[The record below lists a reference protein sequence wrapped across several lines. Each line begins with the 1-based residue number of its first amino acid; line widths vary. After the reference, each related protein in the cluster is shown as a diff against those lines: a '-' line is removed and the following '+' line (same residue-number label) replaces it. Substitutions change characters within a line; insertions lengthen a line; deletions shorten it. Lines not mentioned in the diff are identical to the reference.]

1 MERVPTGITELDVKL
16 SGGYPKGKG
25 LLVTGVS
32 GAGKTIFGLHL
43 LYRSCVD
50 GKECVLIATEETPE
64 DIFVQAEMIGLD
76 LAKYYDN
83 GQLIIGR
90 VFESRSNKSRQVT
103 KYGFAQEGL
112 EVELSQLADYVPDST
127 SIAVIDNI
135 GVFTLRSTAQDF
147 RDQFDALNFTLNKKG
162 CTTMFIMDESAY
174 LMTNQVADYS
184 AYGSVRLLVKENP
197 YTDRVERYL
206 TIPKMRSTDVMPDL
220 TVFEIT
226 PEGIRLKTK
235 AD

>member
-1 MERVPTGITELDVKL
+1 MERVPTGIAELDTKL

-25 LLVTGVS
+25 LLITGVS

-64 DIFVQAEMIGLD
+64 DILGQAEMIGLD
-76 LAKYYDN
+76 LARYYDN

-90 VFESRSNKSRQVT
+90 VFESRSTKSGHVT

-127 SIAVIDNI
+127 NVAVIDNI
-135 GVFTLRSTAQDF
+135 GVS
-147 RDQFDALNFTLNKKG
+147 
-162 CTTMFIMDESAY
+162 
-174 LMTNQVADYS
+174 
-184 AYGSVRLLVKENP
+184 
-197 YTDRVERYL
+197 
-206 TIPKMRSTDVMPDL
+206 
-220 TVFEIT
+220 
-226 PEGIRLKTK
+226 IRLPRISGTSSMR
-235 AD
+235 

>member
-112 EVELSQLADYVPDST
+112 EVELSQLADYVPDIT
-127 SIAVIDNI
+127 GVAVINNI
-135 GVFTLRSTAQDF
+135 GVSTLRSTAQDF
-147 RDQFDALNFTLNKKG
+147 RDQFDALNFALNRKG
-162 CTTMFIMDESAY
+162 CTTVFVMDESAY

-184 AYGSVRLLVKENP
+184 VYGSVRLLVKENP
-197 YTDRVERYL
+197 YTDKMERYF
-206 TIPKMRSTDVMPDL
+206 TIPKMRSTDIIPDL

-226 PEGIRLKTK
+226 PAGIRLKAK

>member
-1 MERVPTGITELDVKL
+1 MERVSTGITELDAKL

-50 GKECVLIATEETPE
+50 GMECVLIATEETPE
-64 DIFVQAEMIGLD
+64 DILGQAEMLGLD
-76 LAKYYDN
+76 LARYYDS
-83 GQLIIGR
+83 GRLIIGR
-90 VFESRSNKSRQVT
+90 VFESRSNKSKQVT

-127 SIAVIDNI
+127 GVAVIDNI

-147 RDQFDALNFTLNKKG
+147 RDQFDALNFALSKKG
-162 CTTMFIMDESAY
+162 CTTMSIMDESAY

-184 AYGSVRLLVKENP
+184 VYGSVRLLVKENP
-197 YTDRVERYL
+197 YTDKVERYF

-226 PEGIRLKTK
+226 PAGIRLKK
-235 AD
+235 NVG

>member
-197 YTDRVERYL
+197 YTDKVERYF
-206 TIPKMRSTDVMPDL
+206 TIPKMRSTNVMPDL

-235 AD
+235 TD

>member
-1 MERVPTGITELDVKL
+1 MERVPTGIAELDAKL

-43 LYRSCVD
+43 LYQSCVD
-50 GKECVLIATEETPE
+50 GMECALIATEETPE
-64 DIFVQAEMIGLD
+64 DILVQAEMVGLD
-76 LAKYYDN
+76 LAKYYES

-90 VFESRSNKSRQVT
+90 VFESRSNKSKQAI

-127 SIAVIDNI
+127 GVAVIDNI

-147 RDQFDALNFTLNKKG
+147 RD
-162 CTTMFIMDESAY
+162 
-174 LMTNQVADYS
+174 
-184 AYGSVRLLVKENP
+184 
-197 YTDRVERYL
+197 
-206 TIPKMRSTDVMPDL
+206 
-220 TVFEIT
+220 
-226 PEGIRLKTK
+226 
-235 AD
+235 

>member
-1 MERVPTGITELDVKL
+1 MERVPTGIDELDMKL

-76 LAKYYDN
+76 LARYYDN

-90 VFESRSNKSRQVT
+90 VFESRSNKSRKVT

-197 YTDRVERYL
+197 YTDRVERYFA
-206 TIPKMRSTDVMPDL
+206 IPKMRSTNVMPDL

-226 PEGIRLKTK
+226 PVGIRLKK
-235 AD
+235 NVG

>member
-197 YTDRVERYL
+197 YTDRVERYF
-206 TIPKMRSTDVMPDL
+206 TIPKMRSTNVMPDL

-235 AD
+235 TD

>member
-1 MERVPTGITELDVKL
+1 MERVPTGIAELDTKL

-43 LYRSCVD
+43 LYRSCLD
-50 GKECVLIATEETPE
+50 GRECVLIATEEAPE
-64 DIFVQAEMIGLD
+64 DILGQAEMIGLD
-76 LAKYYDN
+76 LARYYDS

-90 VFESRSNKSRQVT
+90 VFESRSNKSRQVK
-103 KYGFAQEGL
+103 KYGFAQEGI
-112 EVELSQLADYVPDST
+112 EIELSQLADYVPDST

-162 CTTMFIMDESAY
+162 CTTVFVMDESAY
-174 LMTNQVADYS
+174 LMTNRVADYS
-184 AYGSVRLLVKENP
+184 VYGSVRLLVKENP

-226 PEGIRLKTK
+226 PAGIRLKTR

>member
-1 MERVPTGITELDVKL
+1 MERVPTGIAELDVKL

-25 LLVTGVS
+25 LLVTGVA

-43 LYRSCVD
+43 LHRSCVD
-50 GKECVLIATEETPE
+50 GMKCALIATEETPK
-64 DIFVQAEMIGLD
+64 DILVQADMLGLG
-76 LAKYYDN
+76 LTRYYDS

-90 VFESRSNKSRQVT
+90 VFESRSAKSKQVT

-112 EVELSQLADYVPDST
+112 EIELAQLADYVPDST

-135 GVFTLRSTAQDF
+135 GVFMLRLTVQDF
-147 RDQFDALNFTLNKKG
+147 RDQFDALNFTLDKKG

-174 LMTNQVADYS
+174 LMTKQVADYS
-184 AYGSVRLLVKENP
+184 VYGSVRLLVKENP
-197 YTDRVERYL
+197 YTDRMERYL

-220 TVFEIT
+220 TLFEIT
-226 PEGIRLKTK
+226 PAGIRLKAK

>member
-162 CTTMFIMDESAY
+162 CTTLFIMDESAY

-184 AYGSVRLLVKENP
+184 VYGSVRLLVKENP
-197 YTDRVERYL
+197 YTDRVERYF
-206 TIPKMRSTDVMPDL
+206 TIPKMRSTNVMPDL

-235 AD
+235 TD

>member
-1 MERVPTGITELDVKL
+1 VERVPTGIDELDTKL

-43 LYRSCVD
+43 LYRSCLD
-50 GKECVLIATEETPE
+50 GMECVLIATEEAPE
-64 DIFVQAEMIGLD
+64 DILGQAEMIGLD
-76 LAKYYDN
+76 LARYYDS

-90 VFESRSNKSRQVT
+90 VFESRSNKSRQVK
-103 KYGFAQEGL
+103 KYGFAQEGI
-112 EVELSQLADYVPDST
+112 EIELPQLADYIPDST

-162 CTTMFIMDESAY
+162 CTTVFVMDESAY
-174 LMTNQVADYS
+174 LMTNRVADYS
-184 AYGSVRLLVKENP
+184 VYGSVRLLVKENP

-226 PEGIRLKTK
+226 PAGIRLKTR

>member
-1 MERVPTGITELDVKL
+1 MERVSTGITELDAKL

-32 GAGKTIFGLHL
+32 GVGKTIFGLHL
-43 LYRSCVD
+43 LHRSCAD
-50 GKECVLIATEETPE
+50 GMGCVLIATEETPE
-64 DIFVQAEMIGLD
+64 DILGQAEMLGLD
-76 LAKYYDN
+76 LARYYDS

-90 VFESRSNKSRQVT
+90 VFENRSNKSRQVT

-112 EVELSQLADYVPDST
+112 EVELSQLADQVPDST
-127 SIAVIDNI
+127 GVVVIDNI

-147 RDQFDALNFTLNKKG
+147 RDQFDALNFELSKKG
-162 CTTMFIMDESAY
+162 CTAMFIMDESAY

-184 AYGSVRLLVKENP
+184 VYGSVRLLVKENP
-197 YTDRVERYL
+197 YTDKVERYF

-226 PEGIRLKTK
+226 PTGIRLKTK
-235 AD
+235 TD

>member
-1 MERVPTGITELDVKL
+1 MERVPTGIAELDVKL

-50 GKECVLIATEETPE
+50 GTKCVL
-64 DIFVQAEMIGLD
+64 
-76 LAKYYDN
+76 
-83 GQLIIGR
+83 QLIIGR

-112 EVELSQLADYVPDST
+112 EVELSQLADYVPDGT
-127 SIAVIDNI
+127 GIVVIDNI

-147 RDQFDALNFTLNKKG
+147 RDQFDALNFTLNKRG

-197 YTDRVERYL
+197 YTDRVERYF
-206 TIPKMRSTDVMPDL
+206 TIPKMRSTNVMPDL

-226 PEGIRLKTK
+226 PAGIRLKK
-235 AD
+235 NVG

>member
-162 CTTMFIMDESAY
+162 CTTVFVMDESAY
-174 LMTNQVADYS
+174 LMTNRIADYS
-184 AYGSVRLLVKENP
+184 VYGAVRLLVKENP

>member
-1 MERVPTGITELDVKL
+1 MERVPTGIDELDVKL

-32 GAGKTIFGLHL
+32 GAGKTIFGIHL
-43 LYRSCVD
+43 LHKSCVD
-50 GKECVLIATEETPE
+50 GMECVLIATEETPE
-64 DIFVQAEMIGLD
+64 DIFVQAEMLGLS
-76 LAKYYDN
+76 LREYYDS

-90 VFESRSNKSRQVT
+90 VFESRSNKSKQVT

-127 SIAVIDNI
+127 GVAVIDNI
-135 GVFTLRSTAQDF
+135 GVFTLRSTVQDF
-147 RDQFDALNFTLNKKG
+147 RDQFDALNFSLNRKD
-162 CTTMFIMDESAY
+162 CTTMFVMDESAY

-184 AYGSVRLLVKENP
+184 VYGSVQLLVKENP
-197 YTDRVERYL
+197 YTERVERYL

-220 TVFEIT
+220 TMFEIT
-226 PEGIRLKTK
+226 PAGIRLKKTVN
-235 AD
+235 

>member
-1 MERVPTGITELDVKL
+1 MPTGIDELDVKL

-50 GKECVLIATEETPE
+50 GKECVMVATEETPE
-64 DIFVQAEMIGLD
+64 DILGQAEMLGLD

-83 GQLIIGR
+83 GQLVIGR

-103 KYGFAQEGL
+103 KYGFSHEGV
-112 EVELSQLADYVPDST
+112 EAELSHLADYVPDST
-127 SIAVIDNI
+127 SVAVIDNI
-135 GVFTLRSTAQDF
+135 GVFTLRSTVQDF
-147 RDQFDALNFTLNKKG
+147 RDQFDALIFTLDKKG

-174 LMTNQVADYS
+174 LMTNQIADYS
-184 AYGSVRLLVKENP
+184 AYGLVRLLVKENP
-197 YTDRVERYL
+197 YTDRLERYL
-206 TIPKMRSTDVMPDL
+206 TVPKMRSTNVMPDL

-226 PEGIRLKTK
+226 PAGIRMKTK
-235 AD
+235 TD

>member
-1 MERVPTGITELDVKL
+1 MERVPTGIAELDVKL

-50 GKECVLIATEETPE
+50 GIECMLIATEETPE
-64 DIFVQAEMIGLD
+64 DILMQAEMLGLD
-76 LAKYYDN
+76 LARYYDS

-90 VFESRSNKSRQVT
+90 VFESRSNKSKQVT

-112 EVELSQLADYVPDST
+112 EIELSQLADYVPDST
-127 SIAVIDNI
+127 SIAVVDNI

-162 CTTMFIMDESAY
+162 CTTLFIMDESAY

-184 AYGSVRLLVKENP
+184 VYGSVRLLVKENP
-197 YTDRVERYL
+197 YTDRVERYF
-206 TIPKMRSTDVMPDL
+206 TIPKMRSTNVMPDL

-235 AD
+235 TD

>member
-184 AYGSVRLLVKENP
+184 VYGSVRLLVKENP
-197 YTDRVERYL
+197 YTDRVERYF
-206 TIPKMRSTDVMPDL
+206 TIPKMRSTNVMPDL

-235 AD
+235 TD

>member
-1 MERVPTGITELDVKL
+1 MERVPTGIAELDTKL

-25 LLVTGVS
+25 LLITGVS

-64 DIFVQAEMIGLD
+64 DILGQAEMLGLD

-90 VFESRSNKSRQVT
+90 VFESRSTKSKQVT

-127 SIAVIDNI
+127 DVAVIDNI

>member
-1 MERVPTGITELDVKL
+1 M
-16 SGGYPKGKG
+16 
-25 LLVTGVS
+25 
-32 GAGKTIFGLHL
+32 
-43 LYRSCVD
+43 
-50 GKECVLIATEETPE
+50 
-64 DIFVQAEMIGLD
+64 
-76 LAKYYDN
+76 
-83 GQLIIGR
+83 
-90 VFESRSNKSRQVT
+90 T

-147 RDQFDALNFTLNKKG
+147 RDQFDALNFALNRKG
-162 CTTMFIMDESAY
+162 CTTVFVMDESAY

-184 AYGSVRLLVKENP
+184 VYGSVRLLVKENP
-197 YTDRVERYL
+197 YADKMERYF

-226 PEGIRLKTK
+226 PAGIRLKAK

>member
-90 VFESRSNKSRQVT
+90 VFESRSNKSRQVS

-197 YTDRVERYL
+197 YTDRVERYF
-206 TIPKMRSTDVMPDL
+206 TIPKMRSTNVMPDL

-235 AD
+235 TD